1 VQPTLIAER
10 YRVVRAAGTG
20 GMGTV
25 WLCRDEVLHRSV
37 AVKRIGLL
45 PGQDATHAARA
56 LREAR
61 LGAALNHRHAVSIF
75 DIVDDGDATWL
86 VMEYVPSQTLSHLI
100 SARGRIP
107 PGEVARIGAQVA
119 EALAAAHELAIVHR
133 DVKPGNILVA
143 DDGTA
148 KLADFGIARGEHDQQ
163 LTQTGLIT
171 GTPAF
176 LAPEVARGS
185 DPTPASD
192 MWALGVTLYTA
203 VEGVPPFAHRDTPLA
218 MLGAVVHD
226 RIPRPRRAGELR
238 PVLSRLLDR
247 DQAGRIAAAD
257 AAAELQALADQHL
270 TPPTAV
276 LATLDRKPD
285 PAQVDPTLS
294 PAADAVD
301 ERSVVDGANPT
312 PTGPKADRSRVAR
325 GWLLAVLTA
334 VSLLVV
340 GGVAAAWQIVRSDP
354 GPSSTGAPGP
364 AAAAGSSADGGGPAS
379 ASVSSQDA
387 PTDPSQPATSAPDAT
402 PTTDSEAG
410 SSVGAIGSPGAA
422 EQFTEEYYS
431 TMPDDIQTGWT
442 MIAPSMRRDVTH
454 AGFVGFWRTIAAVR
468 LGSVD
473 ALDGQ
478 TVQYEITYVRDD
490 GTTSTELK
498 ELTLE
503 MTGNAYRIASD
514 ETVG

>member
-1 VQPTLIAER
+1 VIAER

-45 PGQDATHAARA
+45 PGQDATHTARA

-86 VMEYVPSQTLSHLI
+86 VMEYVPSQTLSALI
-100 SARGRIP
+100 SARGRFP

-119 EALAAAHELAIVHR
+119 EALAAAHQLAIVHR

-226 RIPRPRRAGELR
+226 RIPRPRHAGELT
-238 PVLSRLLDR
+238 PVLNRLLDR
-247 DQAGRIAAAD
+247 DPAGRIAAAD

-276 LATLDRKPD
+276 LATLDREPD
-285 PAQVDPTLS
+285 PARADPTLS
-294 PAADAVD
+294 PAADPVY
-301 ERSVVDGANPT
+301 ERSVAIGAHPAPQRTTT
-312 PTGPKADRSRVAR
+312 PEADRSRVAR

-334 VSLLVV
+334 VVLLVV
-340 GGVAAAWQIVRSDP
+340 GGVAAAWQIVGGDP
-354 GPSSTGAPGP
+354 GPSATGAPGP
-364 AAAAGSSADGGGPAS
+364 TAAAGSSAHRGGLAS
-379 ASVSSQDA
+379 ASASSQDS
-387 PTDPSQPATSAPDAT
+387 PTDPAPPATSAPEPT
-402 PTTDSEAG
+402 PATDSEAA
-410 SSVGAIGSPGAA
+410 SDVAAIGSPGAA
-422 EQFTEEYYS
+422 EKFTEEYYS
-431 TMPDDIQTGWT
+431 FMPDDIQTGWT

-454 AGFVGFWRTIAAVR
+454 AGFVGFWKTIAAVR

-473 ALDGQ
+473 ALDGE

-503 MTGNAYRIASD
+503 MTGSVYRIASD